1 MDAIMQPL
9 RMTLAYANACC
20 GVALN
25 VVGVYAGKGITVTP
39 VNGLFPPGTGPAPAD
54 IPSPSIGTGTAPVDI
69 PTTSMAG
76 GGGGSGGSSGF
87 SSPRTSI
94 SSVPDEEERL
104 RYNRDGGG
112 GGDAAGRRP
121 AAASPVSA
129 AAAAVAACEA
139 DAKQRQ
145 SRASAASSSSPTM
158 RGGGGGWRSLWG
170 FSACEGAANNH
181 EDDGGGRSSSMHTTL
196 YDIPFPA
203 TAPAEAKF
211 SRSASMASVASIGLE
226 GDASLSQH
234 ALSFDLDGAGPDG
247 FFHLGS
253 KTDLAVAA
261 TAATAEQQPGEGG
274 GKD

>member
-9 RMTLAYANACC
+9 RLTLAYANACC

-39 VNGLFPPGTGPAPAD
+39 VNGLFPPGTGPAP
-54 IPSPSIGTGTAPVDI
+54 VDI
-69 PTTSMAG
+69 PITSI
-76 GGGGSGGSSGF
+76 GGGGSGGF
-87 SSPRTSI
+87 SAPRTSV
-94 SSVPDEEERL
+94 SSVPDEGERL
-104 RYNRDGGG
+104 RYQRGGG
-112 GGDAAGRRP
+112 GGDAAGRRSP
-121 AAASPVSA
+121 ATATAPVSAATA

-139 DAKQRQ
+139 AAQQQ
-145 SRASAASSSSPTM
+145 SRASAASSSSATM
-158 RGGGGGWRSLWG
+158 RHSDLPKGGGGEPGGGGGRTPRG
-170 FSACEGAANNH
+170 FAVGEGAASNN
-181 EDDGGGRSSSMHTTL
+181 EGGGGGSSSMHTTL
-196 YDIPFPA
+196 DEIPFPA

-261 TAATAEQQPGEGG
+261 TASTAEQQPGEGG